1 MQKYLPIRLSSNVFH
16 RCIYFIYRGLYD
28 RALGPTEFGV
38 LCPTCSLPFQECPG
52 HLGHVELN
60 VSIYNPTLFSLLYRL
75 LRLKCYSCHHLR
87 ISATRSRILAIK
99 LMFLDL
105 GKIQE
110 AMEFEH
116 KLVSKYNQNTPD
128 TLLLQDLQKSG
139 KQSSSSSSGSKKKKN
154 KMGDDNDGDDTSTNM
169 VDYSSPPM
177 DDIERQQQ
185 ILRDTEFDC
194 IQVGGNDV
202 GCGLGCNDGMNQYS
216 QQIRNYRSS
225 IISEYLRSFPT
236 KGCENCN
243 APALAIRKDGYS
255 KIFQKP
261 LPKRTMVAMN
271 QLGIHYRSAT
281 AILRARARREATKAQ
296 TLQKHKHHQQQKHNN
311 DDDDDNEEDDNED
324 LQFDDDND
332 DDYIN
337 DEGIAD
343 DLMGYDQSASHEAD
357 GDDDDEKN
365 DEDKNVK
372 PRFMPASEVEAQ
384 MQLLWEKDCQVLRRV
399 FLPIREDS
407 SLYRRRSN
415 LRNSKQQSLNK
426 ISSVPGSTTKKQTQ
440 QPGADGY
447 KYLFLHVLPVPPPR
461 FRPPTRL
468 GEQQFEHPQNVYLN
482 KIIRLNDTLFDLGL
496 GNNTNTSNTN
506 NIRNGV
512 DLKQALSAWMEL
524 QNCVNGLMDST
535 KMQTGGAADP
545 ANGIRQLLEKKEG
558 MFRKNMM
565 GKRVNFAARTVISP
579 DPFLR
584 VDQVGVPLRFA
595 KRLSYKQAVTPWN
608 VHALRKAVVN
618 GPDIWPGATH
628 VEDENGVV
636 IDLTTKTA
644 PQREAI
650 AKQLLKPSHDATSP
664 VDPLS
669 GVPAITHQ
677 ADVDHLAATAAA
689 AANTL
694 NGVGIKRVW
703 RHLQDGDI
711 VLMNRQVSIV

>member
-1 MQKYLPIRLSSNVFH
+1 ML
-16 RCIYFIYRGLYD
+16 
-28 RALGPTEFGV
+28 
-38 LCPTCSLPFQECPG
+38 
-52 HLGHVELN
+52 
-60 VSIYNPTLFSLLYRL
+60 
-75 LRLKCYSCHHLR
+75 
-87 ISATRSRILAIK
+87 
-99 LMFLDL
+99 LDL
-105 GKIQE
+105 GKIQD
-110 AMEFEH
+110 AMELET
-116 KLVSKYNQNTPD
+116 KLISKFNLSTNDQILVQY
-128 TLLLQDLQKSG
+128 LQKTSNTRNT
-139 KQSSSSSSGSKKKKN
+139 SSTNTKKKKN
-154 KMGDDNDGDDTSTNM
+154 KDNDTTNNDEDDNINILNTS
-169 VDYSSPPM
+169 PM
-177 DDIERQQQ
+177 DDIERQQNLLND
-185 ILRDTEFDC
+185 IENDC
-194 IQVGGNDV
+194 ILQGGNDV
-202 GCGLGCNDGMNQYS
+202 GCGLGGFDTTSQYS
-216 QQIRNYRSS
+216 QQIRNYRSL
-225 IISEYLRSFPT
+225 IINEYLRSFPT

-261 LPKRTMVAMN
+261 LPKRTIIAMN

-281 AILRARARREATKAQ
+281 AILRARARREATK
-296 TLQKHKHHQQQKHNN
+296 LQHKQHKQQQN
-311 DDDDDNEEDDNED
+311 DDDEYMENNNDSD
-324 LQFDDDND
+324 LEFDDND

-337 DEGIAD
+337 EEGIAD
-343 DLMGYDQSASHEAD
+343 DLMGYTQQSNNN
-357 GDDDDEKN
+357 DDN
-365 DEDKNVK
+365 DEDKNIK

-384 MQLLWEKDCQVLRRV
+384 MQLLWEKDCQILRRV

-407 SLYRRRSN
+407 SLVRRRSN
-415 LRNSKQQSLNK
+415 LRSANK
-426 ISSVPGSTTKKQTQ
+426 STGKSSSSTNKL
-440 QPGADGY
+440 PGADGY

-482 KIIRLNDTLFDLGL
+482 KIIRLNDTLYDLGL
-496 GNNTNTSNTN
+496 GNNNTNSNTTPN
-506 NIRNGV
+506 TNVRNGV

-677 ADVDHLAATAAA
+677 ADLDSGAATASA

-711 VLMNRQVSIV
+711 VLMNRQVSIFNLI